1 MRKLFTVTLIVLLAL
16 LPMATGQGKSV
27 AVRQSQKLHVL
38 FIGNSYTYYNNLPR
52 MLAGLAASAK
62 PARMLEI
69 EMLTVGGATLKRL
82 WDSGQAQQALA
93 RGKWDYVVLQEQS
106 TLGMSKFVDD
116 VPQINDPAEFHAA
129 ARVYDAEIKKLGA
142 KTLFYM
148 TWARQNNPGGQTQL
162 AEAYTKIGREL
173 NTSVAPVG
181 LAWQAALKARPDL
194 ALHVEDK
201 SHPNPAGSYLAACVF
216 YAVFY
221 GQSPEGLAE
230 SVTGAL
236 VDSSGKPGE
245 TLGELVKLSKADAT
259 FLQKIAWETVQ
270 QFRKFLTALRIENPT
285 MTGIQFL
292 ISD

>member
-1 MRKLFTVTLIVLLAL
+1 MRKVFYFVLIVVLGL
-16 LPMATGQGKSV
+16 LPATASQLPQQSAAGQS
-27 AVRQSQKLHVL
+27 SQKLRVL

-62 PARMLEI
+62 PARVLETD
-69 EMLTVGGATLKRL
+69 MLTVGGATLKHL
-82 WDSGQAQQALA
+82 WEGGQAQQLLA

-106 TLGMSKFVDD
+106 TLGASKMVGG
-116 VPQINDPAEFHAA
+116 VAQINDPAEFHAA

-148 TWARQNNPGGQTQL
+148 TWARQNNPASQTQL
-162 AEAYTKIGREL
+162 TEAYTKIGREL
-173 NTSVAPVG
+173 NASVAPVG

-216 YAVFY
+216 YAVLY

-230 SVTGAL
+230 GVTGAL
-236 VDSSGKPGE
+236 VDSSGKPGD
-245 TLGELVKLSKADAT
+245 TVGELVKLSRADAA
-259 FLQKIAWETVQ
+259 FLQKVAWETV
-270 QFRKFLTALRIENPT
+270 RKR
-285 MTGIQFL
+285 
-292 ISD
+292 